1 MAFCYTEFMKKRQRI
16 RKEVAEN
23 FVTFESTK
31 QQVMTSRLALFP
43 LQSVVYPDERLPL
56 HIFEERYKQLIEDC
70 ETTGI
75 TFGIPVYLNNRLE
88 FGTEVELSQVVQ
100 TYPSGAKDVICRGLR
115 VFRIKEFD
123 HEEKGKIYAGGDV
136 EVLEDIN
143 DPEEEQIGQVIELIT
158 ELYVHLEVPPPA
170 INMETFRSFTLAH
183 KIGLSLQQEYTLLK
197 LRSEKERLSFLIN
210 HLLITIPIVQEM
222 NRAKY
227 VIELN
232 GHFRN
237 FDPLDFREFRLR
249 QK

>member
-1 MAFCYTEFMKKRQRI
+1 
-16 RKEVAEN
+16 
-23 FVTFESTK
+23 
-31 QQVMTSRLALFP
+31 MTTRLALFP
-43 LQSVVYPDERLPL
+43 LQNVVFPGEKLPL
-56 HIFEERYKQLIEDC
+56 HIFEERYKQLIKDC
-70 ETTGI
+70 EDTGI

-88 FGTEVELSQVVQ
+88 YGTEVELSIVAKS
-100 TYPSGAKDVICRGLR
+100 YPSGAKDVICKGLR
-115 VFRIKEFD
+115 VFKIKEFD
-123 HEEKGKIYAGGDV
+123 HHEKGKIYAGGDV
-136 EVLEDIN
+136 EFLEDIDN
-143 DPEEEQIGQVIELIT
+143 PEEEQISQLIDLIT
-158 ELYVHLEVPPPA
+158 ELYVHLEVPPPN
-170 INMETFRSFTLAH
+170 IDRETFRSYTLAH

-197 LRSEKERLSFLIN
+197 QKSEKERLSYLIN